1 MRVVIITQD
10 DPLFL
15 PFYFDQL
22 LPRAAQHVV
31 EVIALPSFSSLRQT
45 LVYPMELFGPA
56 VYAYLG
62 SLVVGRAVG
71 AALLKS
77 LGVDHALDVEGAC
90 RKWRVPF
97 RRVAKIHQP
106 EALAHLRA
114 LAPEIIFSL
123 AAPQRFK
130 PALLRLPP
138 RGCYNIHSALL
149 PKYRGINAIFWAMLH
164 DEPESGFSI
173 HRMDESLDTGPVL
186 VQRPV
191 PIDPRDSYAD
201 VCRKVMT
208 SGAEAIA
215 AFFQSMESGVDAGPE
230 VVDAGVA
237 GGGQYYSF
245 PRARER
251 REFRKKGKRFFK
263 YR

>member
-15 PFYFDQL
+15 PFYFDRL
-22 LPRAAQHVV
+22 LPQTAGHVV
-31 EVIALPSFSSLRQT
+31 EVIALPSFSGVRQT
-45 LVYPMELFGPA
+45 LAYPMELFGPA
-56 VYAYLG
+56 VYLYVG

-71 AALLKS
+71 AALLRAI
-77 LGVDHALDVEGAC
+77 GVDHALDVEGAC

-97 RRVAKIHQP
+97 RRLGKINHP
-106 EALAHLRA
+106 ASLAHLRA
-114 LAPEIIFSL
+114 LAPEVIFSL

-130 PALLRLPP
+130 AELLRLAP

-149 PKYRGINAIFWAMLH
+149 PKYRGINAIFWAMLR
-164 DEPESGFSI
+164 DETESGFSI
-173 HRMDESLDTGPVL
+173 HRMDESLDTGPVV

-191 PIDPRDSYAD
+191 AIDPRDSYAD
-201 VCRKVMT
+201 VCRNVMT
-208 SGAEAIA
+208 EGAAAIA
-215 AFFQSMESGVDAGPE
+215 EFFRHLERDPTPARS
-230 VVDAGVA
+230 VVDAARAESGA
-237 GGGQYYSF
+237 YYSF

-251 REFRKKGKRFFK
+251 REFHQKGKRFFK